1 MRKLRGSETGETLV
15 ETLIALAILG
25 ITVTAVLG
33 GLATIVSA
41 SSRHRDLSNAT
52 AAVRGLAE
60 DLEQQA
66 RQAANWKCAD
76 HYALTLPAVY
86 RPPTQQPAFNVNVTA
101 QSWNGT
107 SFVTCSPS
115 QAVQKASL
123 VVSNDR
129 AKATLDVVLRKPCPT
144 ATPC

>member
-1 MRKLRGSETGETLV
+1 MRQSRNSDTGETLV

-41 SSRHRDLSNAT
+41 SSRHRDFTNAN
-52 AAVRGLAE
+52 AAVRWLAE
-60 DLEQQA
+60 DLEQKS
-66 RQAANWKCAD
+66 RQANWKCANE
-76 HYALTLPAVY
+76 YAVTLPAEY
-86 RPPTQQPAFNVNVTA
+86 QPPTQQLAFDVTVTA